1 MRRPNFL
8 AALYR
13 FAASPLF
20 AKIGFASQPADFIV
34 TGATIHSVDEKQPA
48 PQAFA
53 VRKGRFAFVGSKK
66 GAMALRGPR
75 TKILN
80 LEGATILP
88 GLIDA
93 HLHLTSVGLALHEV
107 DLVHVPTLPELV
119 RRTAEFAKTSKD
131 EWIQGEGWDQNL
143 WDGKAFPTHEALST
157 AVPDRPVALDRVDG
171 HALFVNAKAMQLAG
185 VTKDTP
191 DPAGGKI
198 LRDADGNPTGVFID
212 NAASLI
218 YRVIPQPS
226 AEQLTRA
233 AKAATAECHRW
244 GVTAIGE
251 ANTTAADLEVFH
263 EMGRSGTL
271 ELRNYTRL
279 GDNPDLIASHMK
291 RGQINGAYNGRLW
304 VRGIKLFADG
314 ALGSRGA
321 AMLEPYSDDPKN
333 TGLLRVTQAHIQ
345 DVAQRALRAGF
356 QVSTHAIGDRGNRMV
371 LDAYEAALR
380 NTPRSDHRFRIEHAQ
395 VISQQDIARFA
406 KLGLIASMQTTH
418 QISDMPWA
426 ENRVGPERVKG
437 AYAWRSLLDTGVI
450 IANGTDAPVE
460 PVNSLRTFHAAI
472 SRQNERNE
480 PAGGWYAA
488 QRMTRDE
495 ALKSM
500 TIWAAKANFQESV
513 IGSITAGKYADFVV
527 MDRDWMTAAPEAIM
541 GTKIL
546 ATYFEG
552 RLVYDSNL
560 EAHTSR
566 TSLRP
571 SRRHACCSAE
581 ALT

>member
-1 MRRPNFL
+1 MRRPKFL
-8 AALYR
+8 TALTALVAAPALPR
-13 FAASPLF
+13 IAFGKDA
-20 AKIGFASQPADFIV
+20 PADLIV

-48 PQAFA
+48 PEAFA
-53 VRKGRFAFVGSKK
+53 VRNGRFVHVGTKI
-66 GAMALRGPR
+66 GAMAFRGAN
-75 TKILN
+75 TKVLN
-80 LEGATILP
+80 LTGATVLP
-88 GLIDA
+88 GIIDA

-107 DLVHVPTLPELV
+107 DLVRVTTLEELI
-119 RRTAEFAKTSKD
+119 RRTVAFAKRSKD
-131 EWIQGEGWDQNL
+131 RWIQGEGWDQNL
-143 WDGKAFPTHEALST
+143 WEGKAFPTHDALSAAT
-157 AVPDRPVALDRVDG
+157 PDRPVALDRIDG

-185 VTKDTP
+185 VTKATA

-198 LRDADGNPTGVFID
+198 LRDANGDPTGVFID
-212 NAASLI
+212 NAMALI
-218 YRVIPQPS
+218 YRVIPDPS
-226 AEQLTRA
+226 HDQLVRA
-233 AKAATAECHRW
+233 AKAAIAECHRW
-244 GVTAIGE
+244 GVTGIAE
-251 ANTTAADLEVFH
+251 ANTSGADLEVFH
-263 EMGRSGTL
+263 EMGRNGTL

-279 GDNPDLIASHMK
+279 GDNADLIASHMK

-333 TGLLRVTQAHIQ
+333 TGLLRTTQAHIQ
-345 DVAQRALRAGF
+345 DVAQRALRAAF

-371 LDAYEAALR
+371 LDAYEAALK
-380 NTPRSDHRFRIEHAQ
+380 NTPRTDHRFRIEHAQ
-395 VISQQDIARFA
+395 VISRQDIPRFA

-426 ENRVGPERVKG
+426 QNRVGPERIKG

-460 PVNSLRTFHAAI
+460 AVNTLRTFHSAI
-472 SRQNERNE
+472 SRQNEANQ
-480 PAGGWYAA
+480 PPGGWYPE
-488 QRMTRDE
+488 QRMSREE

-500 TIWAAKANFQESV
+500 TIWAAKANFQEGV

-541 GTKIL
+541 QTKIL
-546 ATYFEG
+546 TTYFEG
-552 RLVYDSNL
+552 RAVYDSTVA
-560 EAHTSR
+560 EHTAR

-571 SRRHACCSAE
+571 SRRHACCSA
-581 ALT
+581 